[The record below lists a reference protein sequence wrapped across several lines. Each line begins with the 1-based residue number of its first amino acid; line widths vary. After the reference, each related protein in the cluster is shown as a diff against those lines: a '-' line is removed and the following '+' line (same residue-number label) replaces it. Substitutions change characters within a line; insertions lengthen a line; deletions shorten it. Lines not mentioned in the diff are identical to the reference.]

1 MRSRHNEDVLMQASG
16 IGEWVSAYV
25 FFGLAFAVATFGVTG
40 LGVWVLRGDARNR
53 RSKLLALREEDAT
66 TEETQPAE

>member
-1 MRSRHNEDVLMQASG
+1 MLASG

-25 FFGLAFAVATFGVTG
+25 FFGLAFAVATTLVVG

-53 RSKLLALREEDAT
+53 RARLLALREQESA
-66 TEETQPAE
+66 EETQAAEQ

>member
-1 MRSRHNEDVLMQASG
+1 MLASG

-25 FFGLAFAVATFGVTG
+25 FFGLAFAIATFGVTG

-53 RSKLLALREEDAT
+53 RARLLALRANEDA
-66 TEETQPAE
+66 EETQPAEQ

>member
-1 MRSRHNEDVLMQASG
+1 MLILASG

-25 FFGLAFAVATFGVTG
+25 FFGLAFAVATIGVTG

-53 RSKLLALREEDAT
+53 RRRLLELREQERP
-66 TEETQPAE
+66 EETAPAE